1 VTLLL
6 LLLAS
11 QPELGRLS
19 TYRPGPGLEE
29 LACGGRYTRSQV
41 HVAHRRWRELGCGRL
56 VLVCAEQTGRCA
68 VAPVMDSGPWG
79 IRKGK
84 AWRLRV
90 GTGLP
95 KGWRWSSLI
104 DLSWALWRQLGRPHG
119 RIALYIDRSEDRG
132 WSGQDRAGPVLVG
145 RGRARPGLARQG
157 TARQGA
163 LHEVHILRHNLL
175 AIPSEG
181 ASMPGMVR
189 GVLALLG
196 GFAQAREGL

>member
-1 VTLLL
+1 MTLLL

-29 LACGGRYTRSQV
+29 LACGGRYTRAQV

-56 VLVCAEQTGRCA
+56 VLVCASQTGHCA
-68 VAPVMDSGPWG
+68 LAPVMDAGPWG

-84 AWRLRV
+84 RWRLWVRPRP
-90 GTGLP
+90 P
-95 KGWRWSSLI
+95 KGWRWSAI
-104 DLSWALWRQLGRPHG
+104 ADLSWGLWRKLGRPRG
-119 RIALYIDRSEDRG
+119 TIALYTG
-132 WSGQDRAGPVLVG
+132 
-145 RGRARPGLARQG
+145 G
-157 TARQGA
+157 T
-163 LHEVHILRHNLL
+163 HEVHILRRNLL

-189 GVLALLG
+189 RVLALLG